1 MGAGSLM
8 DNGTAKDF
16 IEDLQ
21 QENQRLHQALG
32 VMAGEMVLIEAD
44 LAYWRKKCQRFIT
57 AVEKA
62 NNDF

>member
-1 MGAGSLM
+1 M

-21 QENQRLHQALG
+21 QENRRLHQALG

-44 LAYWRKKCQRFIT
+44 LAHWRKKCQRFIT
-57 AVEKA
+57 AVERA
-62 NNDF
+62 NNEL

>member
-1 MGAGSLM
+1 MGTGAVM

-21 QENQRLHQALG
+21 QENRRLHQALG

-44 LAYWRKKCQRFIT
+44 LAHWRKKCQRFIT
-57 AVEKA
+57 AVERA
-62 NNDF
+62 NNEL